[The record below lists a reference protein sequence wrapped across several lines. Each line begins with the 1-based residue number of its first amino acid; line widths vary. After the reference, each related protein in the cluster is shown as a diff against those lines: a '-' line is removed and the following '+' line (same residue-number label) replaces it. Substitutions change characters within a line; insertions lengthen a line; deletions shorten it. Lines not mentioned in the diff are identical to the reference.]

1 MKQAIAGVSP
11 PHATETTVMHV
22 FPSIARYFSAQKLGQ
37 LYSIDIGISVLTIG
51 NLIALASIPVALA
64 LYFYRLLPSVFGF
77 PWHGGSYKLTN
88 RRVVEICNEVKFGE
102 GPRWMRIA
110 AGIKLIVMGVVAFVL
125 VQQFMIGWGW
135 PDTIGQW
142 IATVVCCLLIV
153 GGVVPL
159 LAEALGEPIPMP
171 CITFDNEVKAIELD
185 RFDTIEIDCKPG
197 QAWFAAG
204 DLVFK
209 RGDVET
215 FRLAG
220 VSRPESF
227 RQTCVKS
234 HMSYV
239 GVKQALER
247 AAVPA

>member
-11 PHATETTVMHV
+11 PNADEVTVMHV

-37 LYSIDIGISVLTIG
+37 LYSIDVGISVITVG
-51 NLIALASIPVALA
+51 NLIALASIPHALA
-64 LYFYRLLPSVFGF
+64 LYFYRLLPSLFGF

-88 RRVVEICNEVKFGE
+88 RRIVELCNEVSFGE
-102 GPRWMRIA
+102 VPRWMRIV
-110 AGIKLIVMGVVAFVL
+110 GSVKFIVLGAIVL
-125 VQQFMIGWGW
+125 LVLLTGWG
-135 PDTIGQW
+135 PPASLLQW
-142 IATVVCCLLIV
+142 AIAAVGCLLAL
-153 GGVVPL
+153 GGIVPL
-159 LAEALGEPIPMP
+159 AAEALGEPIPMP
-171 CITFDNEVKAIELD
+171 CLYFDREVKAIELD
-185 RFDTIEIDCKPG
+185 RFDSIEIDRKPG
-197 QAWFAAG
+197 QAWFDAG

-215 FRLAG
+215 FRLEG

-227 RQTCVKS
+227 RHTCLKS
-234 HMSYV
+234 HASFV